1 MTYDRRGLRNREAG
15 DRRRWRASREC
26 WGLATGPQQPQHCGL
41 NPWQLCGPHIPGV
54 GRGEGPS
61 AWQPANG
68 LLVHDPASLSQSPG
82 WPATP
87 LICDRSGASSSLE
100 GPPEGG
106 EGPGRK
112 APWGPRGQGREAET
126 KSRVCA
132 EAAAALPQTRA
143 PLGPGAR
150 GSPLVPQ
157 LTSGVTCL
165 TPALGLRHRSPWPSS
180 ILESCVLNI
189 VAKGVQAHPQ
199 NP

>member
-1 MTYDRRGLRNREAG
+1 MTGGGSGTGRPVTDGGGEPAGNAGAWPQGHSNPSTVASTPGSFVDLTFRG
-15 DRRRWRASREC
+15 W
-26 WGLATGPQQPQHCGL
+26 
-41 NPWQLCGPHIPGV
+41 V
-54 GRGEGPS
+54 GEGPS